1 MRTLK
6 ITDYKDLKGKSIK
19 QIFSSFNKLEI
30 PPYQRDFSWETS
42 QLDAFRSGL
51 SDISNEKNNH
61 FFFGQIVTAKDGDSK
76 EEAQV
81 IDGQQR
87 LTIFT
92 IFIHCIWARIAKVAM
107 GGPAKY
113 FKSSTINIQNANPA
127 NTTQA
132 AILHFEE
139 ARTSLKY
146 ISNWFLQAD
155 SEDEDLYKRMKLQNA
170 KHEKVWP
177 IIFDESCDKRTIEE
191 KYKALNE
198 TEDLSHGDDQ
208 LYQAFISIYDYIN
221 DTQHVPL
228 EKLINSFWYNIQDPE
243 EKFRIHGAHLDSN
256 SIDIGINL
264 FTRMNATGK
273 QLSPPDLIKAHLCS
287 VADKKAYTMETM
299 MKWMNKFEELEN
311 KVYNISDSKKESSF
325 LKFIKHYAWSK
336 YGEDLDQDPDED
348 EIDFRIGDDTT
359 YELFSIKLKDDKDI
373 NLFLNELEA
382 LFPLHKKLLDL
393 KTARSISQDSVVS
406 TIKNKSYGKKLQTI
420 LLRMRSFLQTDDA
433 HYRILFFVFLNLS
446 DNRRAASLKWNEND
460 SESVKWITKI
470 CERLFVFLVR
480 NKVCRITSQTSR
492 PYIAESIKAAK
503 KVLSNKD
510 SYKSSEEVFKKIT
523 EVLDGANVG
532 DKEVLSAI
540 ENNTHTSN
548 TLLTNIIWEIEYHL
562 RLENGRLLDA
572 QNLFTQETRG
582 RYDLDHICPKETNQ
596 WEAVFKTKELKKIFN
611 NLLKAKLISG
621 NTILFVGSLN
631 RKYKNKQFGEKLFHY
646 IDEDLL
652 SHKLMLE
659 SISENLKDDS
669 IISAEDILDKSKLKT
684 LINQQGTHIFNT
696 LWNSECVYS
705 LSEKY
710 GKLINKIFPR
720 ISD

>member
-19 QIFSSFNKLEI
+19 QIFNSFNKLEI
-30 PPYQRDFSWETS
+30 PPYQRDFSWEAS
-42 QLDAFRSGL
+42 QLEAFRGGL
-51 SDISNEKNNH
+51 SDISHEKNNH
-61 FFFGQIVTAKDGDSK
+61 FFFGQIVTAKDGDNE

-92 IFIHCIWARIAKVAM
+92 IFIHCIWARIAKDAM

-113 FKSSTINIQNANPA
+113 FKSSTINSNNTNPA
-127 NTTQA
+127 NTLQA
-132 AILHFEE
+132 SIEHFEE
-139 ARTSLKY
+139 ARTGLKY
-146 ISNWFLQAD
+146 ISSWFLQSNSD
-155 SEDEDLYKRMKLQNA
+155 GEELYKRMKLQNS
-170 KHEKVWP
+170 KHGKVWP

-191 KYKALNE
+191 KYNTLNE
-198 TEDLSHGDDQ
+198 TEDLSHGDNQ
-208 LYQAFISIYDYIN
+208 LYEAFMSIYDYVN
-221 DTQHVPL
+221 DIEQVPL

-287 VADKKAYTMETM
+287 VADRQGYSEETM
-299 MKWMNKFEELEN
+299 MKWMNKFEDLEN
-311 KVYNISDSKKESSF
+311 MVYNISDSKKESSF

-336 YGEDLDQDPDED
+336 YGEDLDKDSDEN

-359 YELFSIKLKDDKDI
+359 YDLFRIKLKDDKDI
-373 NLFLNELEA
+373 NHFLNELEA

-393 KTARSISQDSVVS
+393 KTARSMEEDSVIS
-406 TIKNKSYGKKLQTI
+406 TIGNKVYAKGLQTI

-446 DNRRAASLKWNEND
+446 DKRHATSLKWNEND
-460 SESVKWITKI
+460 SESIKWITKI

-492 PYIAESIKAAK
+492 PYIADSIKEAK

-510 SYKSSEEVFKKIT
+510 SYKSAQEVFKKIT
-523 EVLDGANVG
+523 KVLDEANVG
-532 DKEVLSAI
+532 DQEVLSAI

-562 RLENGRLLDA
+562 RLEDGRLLDA
-572 QNLFTQETRG
+572 QTLFTAETRG
-582 RYDLDHICPKETNQ
+582 MYDLDHVCPKETNQ
-596 WEAVFKTKELKKIFN
+596 WETVFKPRELKKEFN
-611 NLLKAKLISG
+611 NLVKAKLLSG
-621 NTILFVGSLN
+621 NTILFVGALN
-631 RKYKNKQFGEKLFHY
+631 RKYKNKPFGEKLLRY
-646 IDEDLL
+646 IDKDLL
-652 SHKLMLE
+652 THKLMLE
-659 SISENLKDDS
+659 TISENIPNDSSISE
-669 IISAEDILDKSKLKT
+669 EVVLDRIKLKR
-684 LINQQGTHIFNT
+684 LINKQGTHVFNT
-696 LWNSECVYS
+696 LWNAECVYS
-705 LSEKY
+705 LSKKY
-710 GKLINKIFPR
+710 GKLINKIFPQ
-720 ISD
+720 ILS